1 MLTSPIQFFPLFLC
15 SKSPLHHLFKI
26 GKANRTQKL
35 LIIYVFPVIKCVW
48 DFLVS
53 VIVISS
59 DSWFQYRY
67 LCLSFKHP
75 PPFFFCTVPRSKSW
89 LWMCQEL
96 SNKLSVYWI
105 KLLRNQYLYVWRE
118 FGCVILSGSDSPE
131 PCLCT
136 SLPKEKNQ
144 VGGTHV
150 SFVYQSARPQTR
162 LLLTGKTNFL
172 FIPRDSL
179 AAFRCKSPSP
189 NLLSPSWTPSPL
201 IPVWNGFL
209 PDEDNPAL
217 AVYSLGYLRGLCI
230 VHNRLGC
237 LYLFLPEC
245 T

>member
-35 LIIYVFPVIKCVW
+35 LIIYVFLGIKCVW

-75 PPFFFCTVPRSKSW
+75 PLFFCTVPRSKSW

-105 KLLRNQYLYVWRE
+105 KLLRNQYLYIWKGIWLCYSEWVWFTWTQPVYLTAKGEKPSRWNTCI
-118 FGCVILSGSDSPE
+118 FCV
-131 PCLCT
+131 
-136 SLPKEKNQ
+136 
-144 VGGTHV
+144 
-150 SFVYQSARPQTR
+150 
-162 LLLTGKTNFL
+162 
-172 FIPRDSL
+172 
-179 AAFRCKSPSP
+179 
-189 NLLSPSWTPSPL
+189 
-201 IPVWNGFL
+201 PV
-209 PDEDNPAL
+209 
-217 AVYSLGYLRGLCI
+217 C
-230 VHNRLGC
+230 
-237 LYLFLPEC
+237 
-245 T
+245 